1 MQPVELE
8 EDYLITTTTC
18 RRAFLKSSLYF
29 AATLLFA
36 KSSLAKVWD
45 GASLPKGKI
54 SLHNIN
60 NNERLTVTYR
70 NELGEYDSEA
80 LKALNWVLRCHSTNE
95 TTSMDLRVIEYLNR
109 LDHALGGGNE
119 IQIIS
124 GYRSPSYNGKLRSVS
139 QGVAKHSLHMKG
151 KAIDLAIAGIGL
163 DTIRRTALSFSA
175 GGVGYY
181 PRGGFVHIDSGAIRA
196 WHG

>member
-1 MQPVELE
+1 MN
-8 EDYLITTTTC
+8 TMTC
-18 RRAFLKSSLYF
+18 RRAFLKSTLYF
-29 AATLLFA
+29 TATVLNA
-36 KSSLAKVWD
+36 KSALAKIWENSS
-45 GASLPKGKI
+45 SLPQGRL

-70 NELGEYDSEA
+70 NEHGVYDSEA
-80 LKALNWVLRCHSTNE
+80 LQALNWALRCHTTNE
-95 TTSMDLRVIEYLNR
+95 TTTMDLRVIEYLHR
-109 LDHALGGGNE
+109 LDQALGGGNE

-124 GYRSPSYNGKLRSVS
+124 GYRSPLYNSKLRALS

-163 DTIRRTALSFSA
+163 DTIRRTAKSFAA

-181 PRGGFVHIDSGAIRA
+181 PKGGFVHIDSGPFRT
-196 WHG
+196 W